1 MQSSVASRGSK
12 NPIALTL
19 PQALLA
25 FLGGLVLFVFAVL
38 ATVTGYNIAYG
49 GKIYPGVAVAG
60 VDLTGLRPQEA
71 ATLLS
76 ERLSYPQ
83 NGRLVFQE
91 GEQVWLATPAEVG
104 LFLDS
109 QNSALT
115 AYQYGRGSNPLA
127 RLGEQFKAWYR
138 GVELAPIY
146 VYDQRIAQRFV
157 NQIAAEINRPTIEA
171 GLKINGTEVVV
182 LPGQVGRTVDSA
194 ATLAPLEAQ
203 LRSMTDGLIPVV
215 VRESPPVIL
224 DASEQAEIARQI
236 LSAPLTLTVPEAAE
250 GDPGPWEFDRQT
262 LADWLTIERLE
273 DEQGARYQVGLDR
286 EQLFTFL
293 QNLAPEFARQPANAR
308 FIFNDD
314 TRELE
319 VIEPAVIGRAL
330 NVESSIDTIP
340 LVIDY
345 TPPQVGD
352 DVTAADLGISELVS
366 VQTSYFYGSSSA
378 RIQNI
383 QTAAARFHGLLVPPG
398 ATFSMAEI
406 LGDVSLD
413 NGYAEAL
420 IIFGNRT
427 IKGAATRLLNVIL
440 THTASPITS

>member
-308 FIFNDD
+308 FIFKRRS
-314 TRELE
+314 TR
-319 VIEPAVIGRAL
+319 GWSR
-330 NVESSIDTIP
+330 
-340 LVIDY
+340 
-345 TPPQVGD
+345 
-352 DVTAADLGISELVS
+352 
-366 VQTSYFYGSSSA
+366 GST
-378 RIQNI
+378 R
-383 QTAAARFHGLLVPPG
+383 
-398 ATFSMAEI
+398 
-406 LGDVSLD
+406 SLW
-413 NGYAEAL
+413 
-420 IIFGNRT
+420 
-427 IKGAATRLLNVIL
+427 
-440 THTASPITS
+440 